1 MSKTIR
7 ELEDISNMRAD
18 FESFISQEKF
28 DDAHAII
35 DNMGDLGFET
45 EALFLRQAFNR
56 ATTEYARKTVQ
67 REDEEQE
74 AGDIRDLVDQH
85 RP

>member
-1 MSKTIR
+1 MSYTSE
-7 ELEDISNMRAD
+7 ELRAIEDMRAD
-18 FESFISQEKF
+18 FEGFISQEKF
-28 DDAHAII
+28 DDAHAVI

-67 REDEEQE
+67 REDEEAEQL
-74 AGDIRDLVDQH
+74 DIRDLVDQH